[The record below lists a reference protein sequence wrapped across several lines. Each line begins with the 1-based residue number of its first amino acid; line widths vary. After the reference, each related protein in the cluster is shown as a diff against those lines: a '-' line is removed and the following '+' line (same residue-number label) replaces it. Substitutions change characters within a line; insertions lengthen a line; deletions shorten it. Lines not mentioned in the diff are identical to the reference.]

1 MEGKSSITF
10 LNKKGFYCSEE
21 KQYPTESYIIKTS
34 LTK

>member
-1 MEGKSSITF
+1 MKGNSRITS
-10 LNKKGFYCSEE
+10 LNKKSFYRPEE